1 MKIGRVRLLA
11 FQAGAPGARLACD
24 PADFKG
30 LIDDLVVFEVN
41 LKIPAR
47 HRRGQYRVGRE
58 ELAASQNGC
67 SV

>member
-47 HRRGQYRVGRE
+47 
-58 ELAASQNGC
+58 LS
-67 SV
+67 